1 MEHADKTYFVN
12 DQRINRFIYLFAVSS
27 TYLLYQGVVVL
38 LLICFI
44 MLRYRLV
51 SLLAFFVVCSFCG
64 GDFKSLGR
72 HAWRC
77 KEKLRSTDQEDPID
91 RHTQGPCNTPI
102 SITFES
108 NDRVSNCT
116 SVKCCCGKVCNGLR
130 GLKMHQRSCR
140 VITSLDSETHEIE
153 EQADTDTGQIDNNVD
168 WTSLPSIKHL
178 TTQE

>member
-1 MEHADKTYFVN
+1 
-12 DQRINRFIYLFAVSS
+12 
-27 TYLLYQGVVVL
+27 VL

-44 MLRYRLV
+44 MFRYRLV
-51 SLLAFFVVCSFCG
+51 SLLALFVVCSFCG

-77 KEKLRSTDQEDPID
+77 KEKLRSTDQEDLIH
-91 RHTQGPCNTPI
+91 RNTQGPCNTPI

-178 TTQE
+178 TTQV